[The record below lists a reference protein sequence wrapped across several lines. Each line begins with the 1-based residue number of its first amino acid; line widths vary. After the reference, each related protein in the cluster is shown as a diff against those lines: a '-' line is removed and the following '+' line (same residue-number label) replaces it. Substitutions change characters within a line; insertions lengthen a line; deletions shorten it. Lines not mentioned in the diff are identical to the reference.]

1 MNGLKALPCLKLN
14 KSCKNQLISPTVAIW
29 QRRKRVFDLF
39 DLRRCHASS
48 GQAVPGRVPQ
58 SELDSHQ
65 MLSTTSYYLT
75 LTKNLAKSQ
84 AQTAAE
90 PQVES
95 ATAYFEANIGNVKSV
110 SDLLNNSK
118 LYNYVMN
125 AYGLG
130 SMTYAKG
137 LITKVLEGGVS
148 SSTALANTL
157 NDPRYKALA
166 TAFNFAA
173 NGTATTSNSTTIQNT
188 VSAYVEQQLETNV
201 GKQSPGVQLALY
213 FQRVAPTLTNT
224 YGILADSQ
232 LLKVVQTALGLS
244 PDMGEENIDT
254 EASQLAKLVDV
265 SDFQN
270 PAKLQ
275 SFLESFTANYDVN
288 NTTTPTPVNALMVSN
303 SSTPG
308 VSSSLLLSLA
318 NLKLGGS

>member
-1 MNGLKALPCLKLN
+1 
-14 KSCKNQLISPTVAIW
+14 
-29 QRRKRVFDLF
+29 
-39 DLRRCHASS
+39 
-48 GQAVPGRVPQ
+48 
-58 SELDSHQ
+58 
-65 MLSTTSYYLT
+65 MLSTTSYYES
-75 LTKNLAKSQ
+75 LTKNLTKSQ
-84 AQTAAE
+84 SLTAAE
-90 PQVES
+90 PQVAS
-95 ATAYFEANIGNVKSV
+95 ATKYFLANIGNVKSV

-125 AYGLG
+125 AFGLG

-173 NGTATTSNSTTIQNT
+173 NGAATTSIAANMQNT
-188 VSAYVEQQLETNV
+188 VNAYVEQQLETNV

-213 FQRVAPTLTNT
+213 FQRVAPTVTST
-224 YGILADSQ
+224 YGLLADKQ
-232 LLKVVQTALGLS
+232 LLSVVQTALGLS
-244 PDMGEENIDT
+244 PDMGQENIDT
-254 EASQLAKLVDV
+254 EATQLGKLVNV

-275 SFLESFTANYDVN
+275 SFIERFTANYDLN
-288 NTTTPTPVNALMVSN
+288 NTTTPTPTNALTFTAA
-303 SSTPG
+303 STPG
-308 VSSSLLLSLA
+308 ISSSLLLSLS

>member
-1 MNGLKALPCLKLN
+1 
-14 KSCKNQLISPTVAIW
+14 
-29 QRRKRVFDLF
+29 
-39 DLRRCHASS
+39 
-48 GQAVPGRVPQ
+48 
-58 SELDSHQ
+58 
-65 MLSTTSYYLT
+65 MLSTTAYYQT
-75 LTKNLAKSQ
+75 LSKNLASSQ
-84 AQTAAE
+84 AQTAKE
-90 PQVES
+90 PQV
-95 ATAYFEANIGNVKSV
+95 ATATKYFEANIGSVKSV

-130 SMTYAKG
+130 DMTYAKG

-173 NGTATTSNSTTIQNT
+173 NGTATTSNTTNIQNT
-188 VSAYVEQQLETNV
+188 VNAYVEQQLETNV
-201 GKQSPGVQLALY
+201 GKQSPGTQLALY
-213 FQRVAPTLTNT
+213 FQRVAPTITST
-224 YGILADSQ
+224 YGILGDKQ
-232 LLKVVQTALGLS
+232 ILQVVETALNLS
-244 PDMGEENIDT
+244 PDIANENIDV
-254 EASQLAKLVDV
+254 EATQLGKLVNV
-265 SDFQN
+265 ADFQD

-275 SFLESFTANYDVN
+275 SFIERFTANYDYT
-288 NTTTPTPVNALMVSN
+288 NTTTPTPANALMVTS

>member
-1 MNGLKALPCLKLN
+1 LPEAEYGPQASVESGKCRYLATLEK
-14 KSCKNQLISPTVAIW
+14 TVW
-29 QRRKRVFDLF
+29 RFKPMRLSRQPR
-39 DLRRCHASS
+39 ASS
-48 GQAVPGRVPQ
+48 STKTPPVRIGF
-58 SELDSHQ
+58 HQ
-65 MLSTTSYYLT
+65 MLSTTSYYET

-90 PQVES
+90 PTVAA
-95 ATAYFEANIGNVKSV
+95 ATKYFEANIGNVKSV

-125 AYGLG
+125 AFGLG

-166 TAFNFAA
+166 TAFNFAE
-173 NGTATTSNSTTIQNT
+173 NGSSTTSNATTIQST
-188 VSAYVEQQLETNV
+188 VSAYVEQQLENNV
-201 GKQSPGVQLALY
+201 GQTSPGTQLALY
-213 FQRVAPTLTNT
+213 FQRVAPTVTST
-224 YGILADSQ
+224 YGILADKQ
-232 LLKVVQTALGLS
+232 LLNVVETAFNLS
-244 PDMGEENIDT
+244 PDIGLENID
-254 EASQLAKLVDV
+254 QQAKLLGNIVNV
-265 SDFQN
+265 SDFQD
-270 PAKLQ
+270 PTKLSQ
-275 SFLESFTANYDVN
+275 LIERFTANYDLN
-288 NTTTPTPVNALMVSN
+288 NTATPTPMNALMVSS